1 MGKYLYN
8 SYIGIA
14 FVVTMFFL
22 LGTTDAEAQYLRER
36 GLVRQ
41 GNSSFERRNYRTSLN
56 RYNQALEHDSTS
68 YEALYNRANAHH
80 QVRRTNPQDSTLK
93 AETTYG
99 YYEQIAADTLLS
111 DMQRAEVLRNLGE
124 SLFSEEKYEAALNAF
139 RESLRLNPD
148 DKETKYDYVLT
159 KRIVDQKRQQ
169 QQNQQNQDNNQ
180 QQDNQQDNQQNNQN
194 NQNQNQDQEQKQNP
208 DQNQD
213 NKPQNDKNQEGDNR
227 DKEQEN
233 NPQEGDNK
241 PEEGDAPQG
250 DEPRELKS
258 DQERMLDAIQAEE
271 DKTQD
276 KLKEKKRGVVI
287 PGKKN
292 W

>member
-276 KLKEKKRGVVI
+276 KLKEKKRGVVS

>member
-1 MGKYLYN
+1 MGKYVYN

-14 FVVTMFFL
+14 FVVTMFLL

-241 PEEGDAPQG
+241 PEEGDASQG